1 MVGRIITEEADI
13 DEGVKW
19 LRATE
24 PRFAIAHKA
33 CPVLPLRRRDDG
45 FEAVLSAITSQQLSV
60 ASAGAIWAR
69 MDAAGMTNPANILKA
84 SDDDLRACGFS
95 RQKIL
100 YAKDLAEA
108 DLDYIAMRELP
119 NDEVIAKLVAI
130 RGIGTWTA
138 EVYVMFSLGRA
149 DVFAPGDLALQEA
162 ARGLFNLN
170 ERPNEKTLR
179 KMAGNWSPWRSV
191 AARLLWA
198 YYHVV
203 KNREGIR

>member
-1 MVGRIITEEADI
+1 MIGQIITENADI
-13 DEGVKW
+13 EEGVKW
-19 LRATE
+19 LCATE
-24 PRFAIAHKA
+24 PRFAIARKE
-33 CPVLPLRRRDDG
+33 CPDLPLRRRDDG
-45 FEAVLSAITSQQLSV
+45 FAAVLSAITSQQLSV
-60 ASAGAIWAR
+60 PSAGAIWAR
-69 MDAAGMTNPANILKA
+69 MEAVGMTNPANILKA
-84 SDDDLRACGFS
+84 SDEDLRACGFS

-100 YAKDLAEA
+100 YARDLAEA
-108 DLDYIAMRELP
+108 DLDYGAMRELP

-162 ARGLFNLN
+162 ARGLFNLD

-179 KMAGNWSPWRSV
+179 RLAENWSPWRSV

-203 KNREGIR
+203 KKREGIR